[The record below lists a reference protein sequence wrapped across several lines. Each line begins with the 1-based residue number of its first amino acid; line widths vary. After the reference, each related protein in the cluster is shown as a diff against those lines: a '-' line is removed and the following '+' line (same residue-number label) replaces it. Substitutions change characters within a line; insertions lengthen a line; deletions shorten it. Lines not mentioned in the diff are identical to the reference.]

1 MSKAKFGQESN
12 RYKRVLEAVTHVY
25 ANKTKESITSQ
36 KTGSRTFLQIANSVL
51 YKGKSA
57 IPPLFH
63 GPEMLIS
70 ASHKAKLLP
79 EIFSDSSYLDD
90 SGIFLPTFLP
100 GINLKLLSIPIIPMI
115 VPMKSSPD
123 CISVLVPLQT

>member
-1 MSKAKFGQESN
+1 
-12 RYKRVLEAVTHVY
+12 
-25 ANKTKESITSQ
+25 
-36 KTGSRTFLQIANSVL
+36 
-51 YKGKSA
+51 
-57 IPPLFH
+57 
-63 GPEMLIS
+63 MLIS
-70 ASHKAKLLP
+70 ASDKAKLLP

-100 GINLKLLSIPIIPMI
+100 GINLKLLSIPVIPMI